1 MNHPIELRGFEFA
14 CPRASALTGQG
25 AVLGCDHCQSEVHDL
40 SELTRGEAIALLARP
55 DLPCVRLTVG
65 LDGRATFRDP
75 PPVAPTSHLQTE
87 RPAPAK
93 PPRRSSR
100 RVALFGALAG
110 ALAAGPVAAAPDAA
124 VEEAPTEPTRDP
136 TLMAT
141 AAARLAAL
149 VADAEADARR
159 AEADAR
165 RAARR
170 RSQKKKQARDEAAR
184 HMHRLGG
191 APRAIPP
198 PDAAEAGPKRTDR
211 RKAALPHPD
220 DRAAWRARHQA
231 LVLAGKSHAAAQ
243 ATVLA
248 EWRARRAELGL

>member
-1 MNHPIELRGFEFA
+1 MNDPMELRGFAFA

-25 AVLGCDHCQSEVHDL
+25 AVLGCDHCQSDVHDL

-75 PPVAPTSHLQTE
+75 PPVAPTHRSQTE
-87 RPAPAK
+87 RPAPR

-124 VEEAPTEPTRDP
+124 VEETPAEPERAP

-141 AAARLAAL
+141 AAGRLAAL

-170 RSQKKKQARDEAAR
+170 RSKKKKTPSDHPPREA
-184 HMHRLGG
+184 HRLGG
-191 APRAIPP
+191 KPMVSPP
-198 PDAAEAGPKRTDR
+198 PDTAEARPKRPGR
-211 RKAALPHPD
+211 RKATLPHPN
-220 DRAAWRARHQA
+220 DRAAWRARHKA
-231 LVLAGKSHAAAQ
+231 LVDAGKSHREALA
-243 ATVLA
+243 VVEA

>member
-1 MNHPIELRGFEFA
+1 MNHPMELRGFAFA
-14 CPRASALTGQG
+14 CPRASAITGQG
-25 AVLGCDHCQSEVHDL
+25 AVLGCDHCQSDVHDL
-40 SELTRGEAIALLARP
+40 SELTRGEAIALLTRP

-75 PPVAPTSHLQTE
+75 APVAPTHRSETE
-87 RPAPAK
+87 RLAPAK

-110 ALAAGPVAAAPDAA
+110 ALATGPVAAAPDAA
-124 VEEAPTEPTRDP
+124 VEETPAEPERAS

-170 RSQKKKQARDEAAR
+170 RSKKKKKTPSDPPPREV
-184 HMHRLGG
+184 HRLLGKPMG
-191 APRAIPP
+191 IPP
-198 PDAAEAGPKRTDR
+198 PDTAE
-211 RKAALPHPD
+211 AALPPLD
-220 DRAAWRARHQA
+220 DIRAWRDRAEA
-231 LVLAGKSHAAAQ
+231 LLLAGKSPAEAQ
-243 ATVLA
+243 AIVQA